1 MAIHLALFTCKDSI
15 AIFKLPDLNP
25 FVCKGDEVALRLNI
39 HLAFWLQR
47 TLHQLAIIFFEIL
60 PLMGWMPSLSIIPY
74 IAPSR
79 VSLGWTVICRSLMML
94 TSTSLQRGIR
104 CLLTMISS
112 IRLRAWWIQSICMGQ
127 VILMSSGGQV
137 WKMEPREAF

>member
-1 MAIHLALFTCKDSI
+1 MAIHLALYTCEDTI

-25 FVCKGDEVALRLNI
+25 LVCKGDEVALQHNI

-47 TLHQLAIIFFEIL
+47 TLHQLATIFFEIL
-60 PLMGWMPSLSIIPY
+60 PLMGWTASLSTIPY

-79 VSLGWTVICRSLMML
+79 VSLGWTVTCRSLMIL

-127 VILMSSGGQV
+127 VILMSFGGQV
-137 WKMEPREAF
+137 WKTEPREAF